1 MTPRGCLLLAL
12 AAASFALPASGAA
25 PPPADTAPAL
35 AQSIDRLL
43 ADHWKQQNLT
53 PAPAADDL
61 ALLRRVTLDLAGR
74 VPTPAELDAF
84 AADRSADRFAT
95 AVRRLM
101 RGPEFA
107 AHFATV
113 LDELI
118 QGRPAGDAFAGYLRR
133 ALVARKGWD
142 MIFREVMVGPWT
154 DEDPK
159 PARLFLER
167 RARDLDV
174 MTVDVTRAFFG
185 VDVSCARCHNHPLVK
200 DWKREHY
207 YGMAA
212 FLVRTTGGKGNVGEK
227 TEGEARF
234 AGKDGKERVIPMM
247 FLSGKRLQ
255 DPPRPKS
262 PRERF
267 SRRDALVRLALEEKH
282 FFARAFV
289 NRVWEYLLGRGLVDP
304 PDQMHSANP
313 ASIPTLLDHLA
324 DDFVANGHDVPR
336 LVAGVARSRAYRL
349 SSRWPEQ
356 STPPA
361 AGHFAVARL
370 RPLSP
375 RQLSRSLVVALGDGS
390 FTPSSVTLAGLDK
403 QAAILTPDLDPRAR
417 DFQSSTREALFVSN
431 AEAVRKLV
439 AGEGNLASRLAT
451 MRDDGELLR
460 TAFRAILSRSP
471 SSDEVAELSG
481 WLKRQGARRAAC
493 EDLAWALAASAE
505 FRFNH

>member
-1 MTPRGCLLLAL
+1 MTPRGYLLLAL
-12 AAASFALPASGAA
+12 AAASLVTPASAAA

-35 AQSIDRLL
+35 AQSIDRVL
-43 ADHWKQQNLT
+43 ADHWKKESVT
-53 PAPAADDL
+53 PASVADDVT
-61 ALLRRVTLDLAGR
+61 LLRRVTLDLAGR

-84 AADRSADRFAT
+84 ADRSADRFAS
-95 AVRRLM
+95 AVRRLTC
-101 RGPEFA
+101 GPEFA

-118 QGRPAGDAFAGYLRR
+118 QGRTTGDAFAGYLRR
-133 ALVARKGWD
+133 ALNARKGWD
-142 MIFREVMVGPWT
+142 VVFREVMVGPWT
-154 DEDPK
+154 DEDRK

-174 MTVDVTRAFFG
+174 LTVDVTRAFFG

-227 TEGEARF
+227 LDGEAKF
-234 AGKDGKERVIPMM
+234 AGKDGKERVVPMM
-247 FLSGKRLQ
+247 FLSGKTLQ

-262 PRERF
+262 PKERF

-313 ASIPTLLDHLA
+313 ASVPALLDHLA
-324 DDFVANGHDVPR
+324 DDFVANGHDVSR
-336 LVAGVARSRAYRL
+336 LVAGVVLSRAYRL
-349 SSRWPEQ
+349 DSRWPEDR
-356 STPPA
+356 TPPA

-375 RQLSRSLVVALGDGS
+375 RQLSRSLVVALGDGTFAAS
-390 FTPSSVTLAGLDK
+390 TANLVELDK
-403 QAAILTPDLDPRAR
+403 LAAALTPDLDPRTR

-439 AGEGNLASRLAT
+439 GADGNLAARLAT
-451 MRDDGELLR
+451 IRDDRELLR
-460 TAFRAILSRSP
+460 TAFRTILSRP
-471 SSDEVAELSG
+471 PTGDEVAELSG
-481 WLKRQGARRAAC
+481 WLKRQSGRRAAC
-493 EDLAWALAASAE
+493 EDLVWALAASAE